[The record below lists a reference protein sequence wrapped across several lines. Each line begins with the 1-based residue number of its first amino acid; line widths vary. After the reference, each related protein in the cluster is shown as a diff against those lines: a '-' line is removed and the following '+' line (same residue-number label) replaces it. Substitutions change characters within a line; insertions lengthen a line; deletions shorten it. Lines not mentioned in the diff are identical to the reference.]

1 MSHISSGIRLLGAN
15 TDMNEA
21 QSLSHAND
29 IIDIY
34 SNSWG
39 PCDLRCVGGPEKL
52 TQMTLKNGA
61 EKVSNV
67 CSRVPSRVYR
77 DGRDQA
83 IQDIQRLHTQV
94 TPSLHAWSCH
104 PYIYLVSV
112 VLGSAIPTSL
122 NIFGKCFS
130 YLFVHSFL
138 LK

>member
-1 MSHISSGIRLLGAN
+1 MLLISSGIRLLGAN

-21 QSLSHAND
+21 QSLSYTND

-39 PCDLRCVGGPEKL
+39 PCDFGCVGGPKKL

-67 CSRVPSRVYR
+67 CSRVPSTVYR

-83 IQDIQRLHTQV
+83 RQDIQRLH
-94 TPSLHAWSCH
+94 
-104 PYIYLVSV
+104 
-112 VLGSAIPTSL
+112 
-122 NIFGKCFS
+122 K
-130 YLFVHSFL
+130 
-138 LK
+138 